1 MKTMKSTVARL
12 FALCLTVAMVLSMAT
27 MGAFAEK
34 NPIVNTTP
42 TGTINIRGTDRDVN
56 TPVSLYQIITVNL
69 DKNSYQ
75 PKDPMYQWVEAV
87 GKWVAEEYP
96 SYVKVI
102 EDKTETTSTYTYAV
116 TKTFSAKTEENPNGE
131 TAANLSL
138 FYAALASAI
147 EGKEVQLTAKATD
160 FVSGTKAADVEN
172 MPLGQYLIIADD
184 TGSYV
189 HKPAT
194 ATLYPQWGDHDAD
207 DLDSGFT
214 PDTWYVEDANVVL
227 KGDPGT
233 VEKKPDKPTVSIG
246 DEVKY
251 TVKASVP
258 VYPEGATATK
268 FNVGDKMGTGLTWNK
283 DEGVTVYW
291 SEDGETYKGTVSA
304 KDSED
309 EKIVYYELVP
319 NAVVGEDE
327 EGKDI
332 IVTFEVRF
340 NYKNLVNKYPTAKYV
355 HVEYTA
361 TINESAFEE
370 GALGNDAYLGVNTNP
385 YDDGSYE
392 TTPTE
397 ETVYTYGFTV
407 TKVDEKN
414 EPLQGVEFKLYSD
427 EKCTDEIQF
436 VDKKNVDKK
445 NGVYTKATE
454 EQIEAGTDIT
464 TTLVTNGDGQI
475 QVQGLACG
483 DYYLKE
489 TKAPDGYV
497 LPSDVIKI
505 TLVDN
510 KDAQGGEGPD
520 GNLDD
525 CTAEGSTV
533 VKDES
538 GVSTFA
544 MGGGE
549 DDPVVLNNIFEFK
562 VENKKPGFNLP
573 TTGGMGTVL
582 FTAGGLV
589 IMACGAALVLVTL
602 KKKKAED

>member
-1 MKTMKSTVARL
+1 MKMMKSTVARL

-27 MGAFAEK
+27 MGAFAG
-34 NPIVNTTP
+34 TTP
-42 TGTINIRGTDRDVN
+42 ITADTKSGTIHIKGTDRDADTSV
-56 TPVSLYQIITVNL
+56 VLYQIITVNL
-69 DKNSYQ
+69 DETTLQ
-75 PKDPMYQWVEAV
+75 PKNPVYQWVAP
-87 GKWVAEEYP
+87 VAEWLKDSEYAK
-96 SYVKVI
+96 YI
-102 EDKTETTSTYTYAV
+102 DTENSNAV
-116 TKTFSAKTEENPNGE
+116 TEAFGAKTDENPNGE
-131 TAANLSL
+131 TAANLSK

-147 EGKEVQLTAKATD
+147 EGEEVQLGVAKTVD
-160 FVSGTKAADVEN
+160 MDGTNAVDVQN

-184 TGSYV
+184 TGSYE

-194 ATLYPQWGDHDAD
+194 ATLYPQWGDHD
-207 DLDSGFT
+207 GKPET
-214 PDTWYVEDANVVL
+214 NETWYVEDANVVL
-227 KGDPGT
+227 KGDKGT
-233 VEKKPDKPTVSIG
+233 VDKEPDKSTVSIG
-246 DEVKY
+246 DVVTY
-251 TVKASVP
+251 TVKATVP
-258 VYPEGATATK
+258 VYPEDATATA
-268 FNVGDKMGTGLTWNK
+268 FNVGDTMSKGLTWDGK
-283 DEGVTVYW
+283 VTVYY
-291 SEDGETYKGTVSA
+291 SENGVDYTGNTVDASC
-304 KDSED
+304 
-309 EKIVYYELVP
+309 YTLVP
-319 NAVVGEDE
+319 NAEIGVNIQGE
-327 EGKDI
+327 KI
-332 IVTFEVRF
+332 FATFEVQF
-340 NYKNLVNKYPTAKYV
+340 DYEKLTTMYPEAKYV
-355 HVEYTA
+355 HVQYQA
-361 TINESAFEE
+361 TVNELAFGE

-407 TKVDEKN
+407 TKVDEN
-414 EPLQGVEFKLYSD
+414 DEPLQGVEFKLYSD
-427 EKCTDEIQF
+427 EKCTDEIKF
-436 VDKKNVDKK
+436 VDKK

-454 EQIEAGTDIT
+454 EQIEAGTNIT
-464 TTLVTNGDGQI
+464 TTLVTSENGQI

-489 TKAPDGYV
+489 TKAPNGYV

>member
-116 TKTFSAKTEENPNGE
+116 TETFSAKTEENPNGE

-160 FVSGTKAADVEN
+160 FVSGTKAADVE

-184 TGSYV
+184 TGSYE

-207 DLDSGFT
+207 DPDSGFT

-227 KGDPGT
+227 KGDKGT
-233 VEKKPDKPTVSIG
+233 VDKEPNKPTVSIG
-246 DEVKY
+246 DVVTY

-258 VYPEGATATK
+258 VYPEGATATE

-291 SEDGETYKGTVSA
+291 SSDGVTYSGNKVDPKYYDLVPDAVVKVNNKETKVTFQVEFEYK
-304 KDSED
+304 
-309 EKIVYYELVP
+309 ELV
-319 NAVVGEDE
+319 A
-327 EGKDI
+327 
-332 IVTFEVRF
+332 
-340 NYKNLVNKYPTAKYV
+340 KYADAKYV
-355 HVEYTA
+355 HVMYTA
-361 TINESAFEE
+361 TINEDAFEE

-385 YDDGSYE
+385 YDGGSYE

-407 TKVDEKN
+407 TKVDEKDKA
-414 EPLQGVEFKLYSD
+414 LQGVEFKLYSD
-427 EKCTDEIQF
+427 EKCTNEIQF
-436 VDKKNVDKK
+436 VDKKD
-445 NGVYTKATE
+445 GVYTKATAD
-454 EQIEAGTDIT
+454 QIKAGTDIT

-505 TLVDN
+505 TLVDD
-510 KDAQGGEGPD
+510 KDTQGGEGPD

-538 GVSTFA
+538 SVSTFA
-544 MGGGE
+544 IGGPGDE
-549 DDPVVLNNIFEFK
+549 ELQNIFEFK
-562 VENKKPGFNLP
+562 VENHKPGFNLP

>member
-27 MGAFAEK
+27 MGAFAG
-34 NPIVNTTP
+34 TTP
-42 TGTINIRGTDRDVN
+42 ITADTQSGTIYIKGTDRDVN

-69 DKNSYQ
+69 DETTLQ
-75 PKDPMYQWVEAV
+75 PKNPVYQWVTP
-87 GKWVAEEYP
+87 VADWLKGSEYAK
-96 SYVKVI
+96 YI
-102 EDKTETTSTYTYAV
+102 DTENSNAV
-116 TKTFSAKTEENPNGE
+116 TEVFSTKTDENPNGE

-184 TGSYV
+184 TGTYV

-194 ATLYPQWGDHDAD
+194 ATLYPQWGDHD
-207 DLDSGFT
+207 GKPET
-214 PDTWYVEDANVVL
+214 NETWYVEDANVVL

-246 DEVKY
+246 DEVTY

-258 VYPEGATATK
+258 VYPEDATATE
-268 FNVGDKMGTGLTWNK
+268 FRVGDKMGTGLTWNK

-291 SEDGETYKGTVSA
+291 SEDGETYEDTVSA

-327 EGKDI
+327 EGNKI

-361 TINESAFEE
+361 TINEHAFKED
-370 GALGNDAYLGVNTNP
+370 ALGNDAYLGVNTNP
-385 YDDGSYE
+385 YDGGSYE

-397 ETVYTYGFTV
+397 EDVYTYGFTV
-407 TKVDEKN
+407 TKVGEDGKTL
-414 EPLQGVEFKLYSD
+414 PDVEFKLYSD
-427 EKCTDEIQF
+427 EACANEIKF
-436 VDKKNVDKK
+436 VDKG

-454 EQIEAGTDIT
+454 EQITSNKNIADA
-464 TTLVTNGDGQI
+464 LVTNKNGQF
-475 QVQGLACG
+475 QVQGLDCAT
-483 DYYLKE
+483 YYLKE
-489 TKAPDGYV
+489 TKAADGYV
-497 LPSDVIKI
+497 LPGDIITV

-510 KDAQGGEGPD
+510 EPD
-520 GNLDD
+520 GKLDD
-525 CTAEGSTV
+525 CTVTGSTV
-533 VKDES
+533 LKKDPL
-538 GVSTFA
+538 VSPLII
-544 MGGGE
+544 GE
-549 DDPVVLNNIFEFK
+549 DSETIKEGDNIFEFQVK
-562 VENKKPGFNLP
+562 NDKPGFNLP

>member
-1 MKTMKSTVARL
+1 MKMMKSTMARL

-27 MGAFAEK
+27 MGAFAG
-34 NPIVNTTP
+34 TTP
-42 TGTINIRGTDRDVN
+42 ITADTKSGTIHIKGTDRDADTSV
-56 TPVSLYQIITVNL
+56 VLYQIITVNL
-69 DKNSYQ
+69 DETTLQ
-75 PKDPMYQWVEAV
+75 PKNPVYQWVAP
-87 GKWVAEEYP
+87 VAEWLKDSEYAK
-96 SYVKVI
+96 YI
-102 EDKTETTSTYTYAV
+102 DTENSNAV
-116 TKTFSAKTEENPNGE
+116 TEAFGAKTDENPNGE
-131 TAANLSL
+131 TAANLSK

-147 EGKEVQLTAKATD
+147 EGEEVQLGVAKTVD
-160 FVSGTKAADVEN
+160 MDGTNAVDVQN

-184 TGSYV
+184 TGSYE

-194 ATLYPQWGDHDAD
+194 ATLYPQWGDHD
-207 DLDSGFT
+207 GKPET
-214 PDTWYVEDANVVL
+214 NETWYVEDANVVL

-233 VEKKPDKPTVSIG
+233 VEKKPDDPTVSIG

-258 VYPEGATATK
+258 VYPEDATATR
-268 FNVGDKMGTGLTWNK
+268 FNVGDTMGVGLTWQEEK
-283 DEGVTVYW
+283 GVTVYW
-291 SEDGETYKGTVSA
+291 SEDGETYEDTVSA

-327 EGKDI
+327 EGNDI

-361 TINESAFEE
+361 TINEHAFEE
-370 GALGNDAYLGVNTNP
+370 DALGNDAYLGVNTNP

-392 TTPTE
+392 TTTTE
-397 ETVYTYGFTV
+397 EDVYTYGFTV
-407 TKVDEKN
+407 TKVGEDGK
-414 EPLQGVEFKLYSD
+414 PLPGVEFKLYSD
-427 EKCTDEIQF
+427 EACANEIKF
-436 VDKKNVDKK
+436 VDKG

-454 EQIEAGTDIT
+454 EQITSNKNIADA
-464 TTLVTNGDGQI
+464 LVTNKNGQF
-475 QVQGLACG
+475 QVQGLDCG
-483 DYYLKE
+483 TYYLKE
-489 TKAPDGYV
+489 TKAADGYV
-497 LPSDVIKI
+497 LPGDIITV

-510 KDAQGGEGPD
+510 EPD
-520 GNLDD
+520 GKLDD
-525 CTAEGSTV
+525 CTVTGSTV
-533 VKDES
+533 LKKDPL
-538 GVSTFA
+538 VSPLII
-544 MGGGE
+544 GE
-549 DDPVVLNNIFEFK
+549 DNETIKEGDNIFEFQVK
-562 VENKKPGFNLP
+562 NDKPGFNLP

>member
-27 MGAFAEK
+27 MGAFAG
-34 NPIVNTTP
+34 TTP
-42 TGTINIRGTDRDVN
+42 ITKETQTGTINIRGTDRDVK

-75 PKDPMYQWVEAV
+75 PKDPVYQWVEAV
-87 GKWVAEEYP
+87 GKWVAEKYP

-116 TKTFSAKTEENPNGE
+116 TEAFSLKTSDEDEVGATAKELSA
-131 TAANLSL
+131 
-138 FYAALASAI
+138 FYEALATAI
-147 EGKEVQLTAKATD
+147 KKKTLVLDEPTKTTVNGTTATP
-160 FVSGTKAADVEN
+160 VED

-184 TGSYV
+184 TSTYV

-194 ATLYPQWGDHDAD
+194 ATLYPQWGDHDA
-207 DLDSGFT
+207 GT
-214 PDTWYVEDANVVL
+214 PDSEFTRETWYVEDANVVL
-227 KGDPGT
+227 KGDKGT
-233 VEKKPDKPTVSIG
+233 VDKEPDKPTVSIG
-246 DEVKY
+246 DVVTY

-258 VYPEGATATK
+258 VYPEDATATA
-268 FNVGDKMGTGLTWNK
+268 FNVGDKMSHGLTWDK
-283 DEGVTVYW
+283 KVAVYW
-291 SEDGETYKGTVSA
+291 SENGIMHTKKEGEGDDQKEVPDPDYLVDTAKYKVVTP
-304 KDSED
+304 KDD
-309 EKIVYYELVP
+309 EKLP
-319 NAVVGEDE
+319 D
-327 EGKDI
+327 DT
-332 IVTFEVRF
+332 TFEVRF
-340 NYKNLVNKYPTAKYV
+340 DYANFIKDYSDAKYV
-355 HVEYTA
+355 HVVYKA
-361 TINESAFEE
+361 TINEYAFEKD
-370 GALGNDAYLGVNTNP
+370 ALGNDAYLGVNTNP

-392 TTPTE
+392 TTPTK

-407 TKVDEKN
+407 TKMDEKD

-427 EKCTDEIQF
+427 EKCTDEIKF
-436 VDKKNVDKK
+436 VDKK

-483 DYYLKE
+483 SYYLKE

-505 TLVDN
+505 TLVDD
-510 KDAQGGEGPD
+510 KDTQGGEGPD

-533 VKDES
+533 VKEES
-538 GVSTFA
+538 LVSTFA
-544 MGGGE
+544 IGGDTE
-549 DDPVVLNNIFEFK
+549 DGLKNIFEFK

>member
-1 MKTMKSTVARL
+1 MKMMKSTVARL

-27 MGAFAEK
+27 MGAFAG
-34 NPIVNTTP
+34 TTP
-42 TGTINIRGTDRDVN
+42 ITADTKSGTIHIKGTDRDADTSV
-56 TPVSLYQIITVNL
+56 VLYQIITVNL
-69 DKNSYQ
+69 DETTLQ
-75 PKDPMYQWVEAV
+75 PKNPVYQWVAP
-87 GKWVAEEYP
+87 VAEWLKDSEYAK
-96 SYVKVI
+96 YI
-102 EDKTETTSTYTYAV
+102 DTENSNAV
-116 TKTFSAKTEENPNGE
+116 TEAFSAKTDENPNGE
-131 TAANLSL
+131 TAANLSK

-147 EGKEVQLTAKATD
+147 EGEEVQLGVAKTVD
-160 FVSGTKAADVEN
+160 MDGTNAVDVQN

-184 TGSYV
+184 TGSYE

-194 ATLYPQWGDHDAD
+194 ATLYPQWGDHD
-207 DLDSGFT
+207 GKPET
-214 PDTWYVEDANVVL
+214 NETWYVEDANVVL
-227 KGDPGT
+227 KGDKGT
-233 VEKKPDKPTVSIG
+233 VDKEPDKSTVSIG
-246 DEVKY
+246 DVVTY
-251 TVKASVP
+251 TVKATVP
-258 VYPEGATATK
+258 VYPEDATATA
-268 FNVGDKMGTGLTWNK
+268 FNVGDTMSKGLTWDGK
-283 DEGVTVYW
+283 VTVYY
-291 SEDGETYKGTVSA
+291 SENGVDYTGKTVDASC
-304 KDSED
+304 
-309 EKIVYYELVP
+309 YTLVP
-319 NAVVGEDE
+319 NAEIGVNIQGE
-327 EGKDI
+327 KI
-332 IVTFEVRF
+332 FATFEVQF
-340 NYKNLVNKYPTAKYV
+340 DYEKLTTMYPEAKYV
-355 HVEYTA
+355 HVQYQA
-361 TINESAFEE
+361 TVNELAFGE

-397 ETVYTYGFTV
+397 ETVYTYGFTF
-407 TKVDEKN
+407 TKVGEKDEA
-414 EPLQGVEFKLYSD
+414 LQGVEFKLYSD

-436 VDKKNVDKK
+436 VDKK

-589 IMACGAALVLVTL
+589 IMACGAALVMVTL

>member
-42 TGTINIRGTDRDVN
+42 TGTINIKGTDRDVN
-56 TPVSLYQIITVNL
+56 TSVALYQIITVNL

-116 TKTFSAKTEENPNGE
+116 TEAFSLKTSNEDEVGATAKELSA
-131 TAANLSL
+131 
-138 FYAALASAI
+138 FYEALATAI
-147 EGKEVQLTAKATD
+147 KQETLLLDEPTKTTVNGTTATP
-160 FVSGTKAADVEN
+160 VED

-184 TGSYV
+184 TSTYV
-189 HKPAT
+189 HKSAT
-194 ATLYPQWGDHDAD
+194 ATLYPQWGDHD
-207 DLDSGFT
+207 GKPET
-214 PDTWYVEDANVVL
+214 NETWYVEDANVVL
-227 KGDPGT
+227 KGDKGT
-233 VEKKPDKPTVSIG
+233 VDKEPDKPTVSIG
-246 DEVKY
+246 DVVTY

-258 VYPEGATATK
+258 VYPEGATATA
-268 FNVGDKMGTGLTWNK
+268 FNVGDKMSHGLTWDK
-283 DEGVTVYW
+283 KVAVYW
-291 SEDGETYKGTVSA
+291 SENGIMHTKKAGEGDDQKEVPDPDYLVDTAKYKVVTP
-304 KDSED
+304 KDD
-309 EKIVYYELVP
+309 EKLP
-319 NAVVGEDE
+319 D
-327 EGKDI
+327 DT
-332 IVTFEVRF
+332 TFEVRF
-340 NYKNLVNKYPTAKYV
+340 DYANFIKDYSDAKYV
-355 HVEYTA
+355 HVVYKA
-361 TINESAFEE
+361 TINEYAFEE
-370 GALGNDAYLGVNTNP
+370 DALGNDAYLGVNTNP
-385 YDDGSYE
+385 YDGGSYE

-414 EPLQGVEFKLYSD
+414 EALQGVEFKLYSD
-427 EKCTDEIQF
+427 EKCTNEIQF
-436 VDKKNVDKK
+436 VDKD
-445 NGVYTKATE
+445 NGVYTKATAD
-454 EQIEAGTDIT
+454 QIEAGTDIT

-475 QVQGLACG
+475 QVQGLTCG

-489 TKAPDGYV
+489 TKAPNGYV

-533 VKDES
+533 VKEES
-538 GVSTFA
+538 LVSTFA
-544 MGGGE
+544 IGGDTE
-549 DDPVVLNNIFEFK
+549 DGLKNIFEFK

>member
-69 DKNSYQ
+69 DETTLQ
-75 PKDPMYQWVEAV
+75 PKNPVYQWVTP
-87 GKWVAEEYP
+87 VADWLKGSKYAK
-96 SYVKVI
+96 YI
-102 EDKTETTSTYTYAV
+102 DTENSNAV
-116 TKTFSAKTEENPNGE
+116 TEVFSTKTDENPNGE

-138 FYAALASAI
+138 FYADLASDI
-147 EGKEVQLTAKATD
+147 KSNTVQLTPAKNASVNGTTATP
-160 FVSGTKAADVEN
+160 VEP
-172 MPLGQYLIIADD
+172 MPLGQYLIIAEDNG
-184 TGSYV
+184 TYT

-194 ATLYPQWGDHDAD
+194 ATLYPQWGDHD
-207 DLDSGFT
+207 GKPET
-214 PDTWYVEDANVVL
+214 NETWYVEDANVAL
-227 KGDPGT
+227 KGDKGT
-233 VEKKPDKPTVSIG
+233 VDKEPNKPTVSIG
-246 DEVKY
+246 DVVTY

-258 VYPEGATATK
+258 VYPEGATATA
-268 FNVGDKMGTGLTWNK
+268 FNVGDIMSKGLTWDGK
-283 DEGVTVYW
+283 VTVYY
-291 SEDGETYKGTVSA
+291 SENGVDYTGKTVDASC
-304 KDSED
+304 
-309 EKIVYYELVP
+309 YTLVP
-319 NAVVGEDE
+319 NAEIGVNIQGE
-327 EGKDI
+327 KI
-332 IVTFEVRF
+332 LATFEVQF
-340 NYKNLVNKYPTAKYV
+340 NYEKLTTTYPGAKYV
-355 HVEYTA
+355 HVQYKA
-361 TINESAFEE
+361 TVNEFAFEE

-407 TKVDEKN
+407 TKVDEKG
-414 EPLQGVEFKLYSD
+414 EALQGVEFKLYSD
-427 EKCTDEIQF
+427 EKCTDEIKF
-436 VDKKNVDKK
+436 VDKD
-445 NGVYTKATE
+445 NGVYTKATAD
-454 EQIEAGTDIT
+454 QIKAGTDIT

-562 VENKKPGFNLP
+562 VENSKPGFNLP

>member
-27 MGAFAEK
+27 MGAFAG
-34 NPIVNTTP
+34 TTP
-42 TGTINIRGTDRDVN
+42 ITKETQTGTINIRGTDRDVK

-75 PKDPMYQWVEAV
+75 PKDPMYQWVENV
-87 GKWVAEEYP
+87 GKWVAEKYP
-96 SYVKVI
+96 SYVNVI
-102 EDKTETTSTYTYAV
+102 EHKTESSTTYTYAV
-116 TKTFSAKTEENPNGE
+116 TETFSAKTEENPNGE
-131 TAANLSL
+131 TAGNLSL

-160 FVSGTKAADVEN
+160 FVSGTKDTAVKN
-172 MPLGQYLIIADD
+172 MTLGQYLIIADD
-184 TGSYV
+184 TGSYE

-194 ATLYPQWGDHDAD
+194 ATLYPQWGDHD
-207 DLDSGFT
+207 GKPET
-214 PDTWYVEDANVVL
+214 NEIWYVEDANVVL
-227 KGDPGT
+227 KGDKGT
-233 VEKKPDKPTVSIG
+233 VDKEPDKPTVSIG
-246 DEVKY
+246 DVVTY

-258 VYPEGATATK
+258 VYPEDATATA
-268 FNVGDKMGTGLTWNK
+268 FNVGDKMSHGLTWDK
-283 DEGVTVYW
+283 KVAVYW
-291 SEDGETYKGTVSA
+291 SENGIMHTKKEGEGDDQKEVPDPDYLVDTAKYKVVTP
-304 KDSED
+304 KDD
-309 EKIVYYELVP
+309 EKLP
-319 NAVVGEDE
+319 D
-327 EGKDI
+327 DT
-332 IVTFEVRF
+332 TFEVRF
-340 NYKNLVNKYPTAKYV
+340 DYANFIKDYSGAKYV
-355 HVEYTA
+355 HVMYTA
-361 TINESAFEE
+361 TINEYAFEE
-370 GALGNDAYLGVNTNP
+370 GALGNEAYLGVNTNP
-385 YDDGSYE
+385 YDGGSYE
-392 TTPTE
+392 TTPTK

-407 TKVDEKN
+407 TKVDEKD

-427 EKCTDEIQF
+427 EKCSNEIKF
-436 VDKKNVDKK
+436 VDKE

-454 EQIEAGTDIT
+454 EQIKAGTNIT
-464 TTLVTNGDGQI
+464 TTLVTNENGQI
-475 QVQGLACG
+475 QIQGLACG

-520 GNLDD
+520 GNLDS

-538 GVSTFA
+538 SVSTFA
-544 MGGGE
+544 IGGPGDE
-549 DDPVVLNNIFEFK
+549 ELQNIFEFK
-562 VENKKPGFNLP
+562 VENHKPGFNLP

-582 FTAGGLV
+582 FTTGGLV

>member
-27 MGAFAEK
+27 MGAFAGMT
-34 NPIVNTTP
+34 PITADTQS
-42 TGTINIRGTDRDVN
+42 GTINIRGTDRDVN
-56 TPVSLYQIITVNL
+56 TPVFLYQIITVNL

-116 TKTFSAKTEENPNGE
+116 TETFSAKTEENPNGE

-138 FYAALASAI
+138 FYADLASAI
-147 EGKEVQLTAKATD
+147 KSNTVQLTPAKNAS
-160 FVSGTKAADVEN
+160 VNGTIPTPVEN
-172 MPLGQYLIIADD
+172 MRLGQYLIIAEDNG
-184 TGSYV
+184 TYT

-194 ATLYPQWGDHDAD
+194 ATLYPQWGDHD
-207 DLDSGFT
+207 GKPET
-214 PDTWYVEDANVVL
+214 NETWYVEDANVVL

-246 DEVKY
+246 DVVTY

-258 VYPEGATATK
+258 VYPEGATATA
-268 FNVGDKMGTGLTWNK
+268 FNVGDKMSHGLTWDK
-283 DEGVTVYW
+283 KVAVYW
-291 SEDGETYKGTVSA
+291 SENGIMHTKKEGEGDDQKEVPDPDYLVDTAKYKVVTP
-304 KDSED
+304 KDD
-309 EKIVYYELVP
+309 EKLP
-319 NAVVGEDE
+319 D
-327 EGKDI
+327 DT
-332 IVTFEVRF
+332 TFEVRF
-340 NYKNLVNKYPTAKYV
+340 DYANFIKDYSDAKYV
-355 HVEYTA
+355 HVVYKA
-361 TINESAFEE
+361 TINEYAFEE
-370 GALGNDAYLGVNTNP
+370 DALGNDAYLGVNTNP

-397 ETVYTYGFTV
+397 ETVYTYGFTF
-407 TKVDEKN
+407 TKVGEKD

-427 EKCTDEIQF
+427 EKCTDEIKF
-436 VDKKNVDKK
+436 VDKK

-454 EQIEAGTDIT
+454 EQIKAGTDIT

-483 DYYLKE
+483 SYYLKE

-505 TLVDN
+505 TLVDD
-510 KDAQGGEGPD
+510 KDTQGGEGPD

-533 VKDES
+533 VKEES
-538 GVSTFA
+538 LVSTFA
-544 MGGGE
+544 IGGDTE
-549 DDPVVLNNIFEFK
+549 DGLKNIFEFK

>member
-1 MKTMKSTVARL
+1 MKMMKSTVARL

-27 MGAFAEK
+27 MGAFAG
-34 NPIVNTTP
+34 TTP
-42 TGTINIRGTDRDVN
+42 ITADTQSGTIYIKGTDRDVN
-56 TPVSLYQIITVNL
+56 TKVKLYQIIKVNL
-69 DKNSYQ
+69 DENSYQ
-75 PKDPMYQWVEAV
+75 PKDPMYQWVDEVAALLKESEYAKYVDTNNQNAVTEAFSLKTSEEDEVGSTAAELSAFYDALATVIEHKALVLDEPREAV
-87 GKWVAEEYP
+87 VNGTTATPV
-96 SYVKVI
+96 
-102 EDKTETTSTYTYAV
+102 EDDM
-116 TKTFSAKTEENPNGE
+116 P
-131 TAANLSL
+131 L
-138 FYAALASAI
+138 
-147 EGKEVQLTAKATD
+147 
-160 FVSGTKAADVEN
+160 
-172 MPLGQYLIIADD
+172 PLGQYLIIADD
-184 TGSYV
+184 TGSYE

-194 ATLYPQWGDHDAD
+194 ATLYPQWGDHDNNNETD
-207 DLDSGFT
+207 E
-214 PDTWYVEDANVVL
+214 TWYVEDANVVL
-227 KGDPGT
+227 KGDKGT
-233 VEKKPDKPTVSIG
+233 VDKEANKPTVSIG

-407 TKVDEKN
+407 TKVDEKG
-414 EPLQGVEFKLYSD
+414 EALPGVEFKLYSD
-427 EKCTDEIQF
+427 EKCTDEIKF
-436 VDKKNVDKK
+436 KFVDKK

-464 TTLVTNGDGQI
+464 TTLVSSEKGQI

-489 TKAPDGYV
+489 TKAPNGYV

-544 MGGGE
+544 MGGDE
-549 DDPVVLNNIFEFK
+549 DDPVVLNNIFKFK

>member
-27 MGAFAEK
+27 MGAFAG
-34 NPIVNTTP
+34 TTP
-42 TGTINIRGTDRDVN
+42 ITADTQSGTIYIKGTDRDVN
-56 TPVSLYQIITVNL
+56 TKVKLYQIIEVNL
-69 DKNSYQ
+69 DETTFQ
-75 PKDPMYQWVEAV
+75 PKNPVYQWVDE
-87 GKWVAEEYP
+87 VAALLDGSEYAK
-96 SYVKVI
+96 YI
-102 EDKTETTSTYTYAV
+102 DTNNQNAV
-116 TKTFSAKTEENPNGE
+116 TEAFSLKTSEEDEVGS
-131 TAANLSL
+131 TAAELSA
-138 FYAALASAI
+138 FYDALATAI
-147 EGKEVQLTAKATD
+147 EHKALVLDEPTTTT
-160 FVSGTKAADVEN
+160 VSGTTATDVEN

-184 TGSYV
+184 TGSYE

-194 ATLYPQWGDHDAD
+194 ATLYPQWGDHD
-207 DLDSGFT
+207 GKPET
-214 PDTWYVEDANVVL
+214 NEIWYVEDANVVL
-227 KGDPGT
+227 KGDKGT
-233 VEKKPDKPTVSIG
+233 VDKEPNKPTVSIG
-246 DEVKY
+246 DEVTY

-258 VYPEGATATK
+258 VYPEDATATA
-268 FNVGDKMGTGLTWNK
+268 FNVGDTMSKGLTWDGK
-283 DEGVTVYW
+283 VTVYY
-291 SEDGETYKGTVSA
+291 SVNGVDYTGKTVDASC
-304 KDSED
+304 
-309 EKIVYYELVP
+309 YTLVP
-319 NAVVGEDE
+319 NAEIGVNIQGE
-327 EGKDI
+327 KI
-332 IVTFEVRF
+332 FATFEVQF
-340 NYKNLVNKYPTAKYV
+340 NYEKLTTTYPEAKYV
-355 HVEYTA
+355 HVQYKA
-361 TINESAFEE
+361 TVNEFAFEE

-407 TKVDEKN
+407 TKVDEN
-414 EPLQGVEFKLYSD
+414 DEPLPGVEFKLYSD
-427 EKCTDEIQF
+427 EKCTNEIQF
-436 VDKKNVDKK
+436 VDKD
-445 NGVYTKATE
+445 NGVYTKATAD
-454 EQIEAGTDIT
+454 QIEAGTDIT

-489 TKAPDGYV
+489 TKAPNGYV

-589 IMACGAALVLVTL
+589 IMAFGAALVLVTL

>member
-116 TKTFSAKTEENPNGE
+116 TETFSAKTEENPNGE

-147 EGKEVQLTAKATD
+147 KSNTVQLTAKATD

-184 TGSYV
+184 TGTYV

-194 ATLYPQWGDHDAD
+194 ATLYPQWGDHD
-207 DLDSGFT
+207 GKPET
-214 PDTWYVEDANVVL
+214 NETWYVEDANVAL
-227 KGDPGT
+227 KGDKGT
-233 VEKKPDKPTVSIG
+233 VDKEPNKPTVSIG
-246 DEVKY
+246 DVVTY

-268 FNVGDKMGTGLTWNK
+268 FNVGDTMGVGLTWQEEK
-283 DEGVTVYW
+283 GVTVYW
-291 SEDGETYKGTVSA
+291 SADG
-304 KDSED
+304 KDYIGNNVADKIEATEGSE
-309 EKIVYYELVP
+309 EKIIYKLVP
-319 NAVVGEDE
+319 DAVVGKDE
-327 EGKDI
+327 EDKDI
-332 IVTFEVRF
+332 IVTFEVQF
-340 NYKNLVNKYPTAKYV
+340 NYENLVATYPDAKYI
-355 HVEYTA
+355 HVVYDA
-361 TINESAFEE
+361 TLNEHAFEE
-370 GALGNDAYLGVNTNP
+370 DALGNDAYLGVNTNP

-392 TTPTE
+392 TTTTE
-397 ETVYTYGFTV
+397 EDVYTYGFTV
-407 TKVDEKN
+407 TKVGEDGK
-414 EPLQGVEFKLYSD
+414 PLPGVEFKLYSD
-427 EKCTDEIQF
+427 EACANEIKF
-436 VDKKNVDKK
+436 VDKG

-454 EQIEAGTDIT
+454 EQITSNKNIADA
-464 TTLVTNGDGQI
+464 LVTNKNGQF
-475 QVQGLACG
+475 QVQGLDCG
-483 DYYLKE
+483 TYYLKE
-489 TKAPDGYV
+489 TKAADGYV
-497 LPSDVIKI
+497 LPGDIITV

-510 KDAQGGEGPD
+510 EPD
-520 GNLDD
+520 GKLDD
-525 CTAEGSTV
+525 CTVTGSTV
-533 VKDES
+533 LKKDPL
-538 GVSTFA
+538 VSPLII
-544 MGGGE
+544 GE
-549 DDPVVLNNIFEFK
+549 DNETIKEGDNIFEFQVK
-562 VENKKPGFNLP
+562 NDKPGFNLP

>member
-27 MGAFAEK
+27 MGAFAG
-34 NPIVNTTP
+34 TTP
-42 TGTINIRGTDRDVN
+42 ITKETQSGTINIRGTDRDVN
-56 TPVSLYQIITVNL
+56 TPVFLYQIITVNL

-116 TKTFSAKTEENPNGE
+116 TEAFSLKTSNEDEVGATAKELSA
-131 TAANLSL
+131 
-138 FYAALASAI
+138 FYEALATAI
-147 EGKEVQLTAKATD
+147 KQETLLLDEPTKTTVNGTTATP
-160 FVSGTKAADVEN
+160 VED

-184 TGSYV
+184 TSTYV
-189 HKPAT
+189 HKSAT

-207 DLDSGFT
+207 DPDSGFT

-246 DEVKY
+246 DVVTY

-258 VYPEGATATK
+258 VYPEDATATA
-268 FNVGDKMGTGLTWNK
+268 FNVGDKMSHGLTWDK
-283 DEGVTVYW
+283 KVAVYW
-291 SEDGETYKGTVSA
+291 SENGIMHTKKEGEGDDQKEVPDPKYLVDASNYALVTPE
-304 KDSED
+304 DDPELED
-309 EKIVYYELVP
+309 EI
-319 NAVVGEDE
+319 
-327 EGKDI
+327 
-332 IVTFEVRF
+332 TFEVRF
-340 NYKNLVNKYPTAKYV
+340 DYKNLIKNCSGAKYV
-355 HVEYTA
+355 HVMYTA
-361 TINESAFEE
+361 TINEYAFEK

-385 YDDGSYE
+385 YDDGSYK

-407 TKVDEKN
+407 TKVGEDGK
-414 EPLQGVEFKLYSD
+414 PLPGVEFKLYSD
-427 EKCTDEIQF
+427 EKCTNEIQF
-436 VDKKNVDKK
+436 VDKKD
-445 NGVYTKATE
+445 GVYTKATE
-454 EQIEAGTDIT
+454 KQIEAGTNIT
-464 TTLVTNGDGQI
+464 TTLVTSENGQI

-489 TKAPDGYV
+489 TKAPNGYV

-505 TLVDN
+505 TLVDD
-510 KDAQGGEGPD
+510 KDAQGGKGPD

-538 GVSTFA
+538 SVSTFA
-544 MGGGE
+544 IGGPGDE
-549 DDPVVLNNIFEFK
+549 ELQNIFEFK
-562 VENKKPGFNLP
+562 VENHKPGFNLP

>member
-69 DKNSYQ
+69 DETTLQ
-75 PKDPMYQWVEAV
+75 PKNPVYQWVTP
-87 GKWVAEEYP
+87 VADWLKGSKYAK
-96 SYVKVI
+96 YI
-102 EDKTETTSTYTYAV
+102 DTENSNAV
-116 TKTFSAKTEENPNGE
+116 TEVFSTKTDENPNGE

-147 EGKEVQLTAKATD
+147 KSNTVQLTAKATD
-160 FVSGTKAADVEN
+160 SVSGTKAADVEN
-172 MPLGQYLIIADD
+172 MSLGQYLIIADD
-184 TGSYV
+184 TSTYV

-194 ATLYPQWGDHDAD
+194 ATLYPQWGDHD
-207 DLDSGFT
+207 GKPET
-214 PDTWYVEDANVVL
+214 NETWYVEDANVAL
-227 KGDPGT
+227 KGDKGT
-233 VEKKPDKPTVSIG
+233 VDKEPNKPTVSIG
-246 DEVKY
+246 DEVRY

-327 EGKDI
+327 EGNNI

-361 TINESAFEE
+361 TINEHAFVED
-370 GALGNDAYLGVNTNP
+370 ALGNDAYLGVNTNP
-385 YDDGSYE
+385 YDGGSYE

-397 ETVYTYGFTV
+397 EDVYTYGFTV
-407 TKVDEKN
+407 TKVGEDGK
-414 EPLQGVEFKLYSD
+414 PLPGVEFKLYSD
-427 EKCTDEIQF
+427 EACANEIKF
-436 VDKKNVDKK
+436 VDKG

-454 EQIEAGTDIT
+454 EQITSNKNIADA
-464 TTLVTNGDGQI
+464 LVTNKNGQF
-475 QVQGLACG
+475 QVQGLDCG
-483 DYYLKE
+483 TYYLKE
-489 TKAPDGYV
+489 TKAADGYV
-497 LPSDVIKI
+497 LPGDIITV

-510 KDAQGGEGPD
+510 EPD
-520 GNLDD
+520 GKLDD
-525 CTAEGSTV
+525 CTVTGSTV
-533 VKDES
+533 LKKDPL
-538 GVSTFA
+538 VSPLII
-544 MGGGE
+544 GE
-549 DDPVVLNNIFEFK
+549 DNETIKEGDNIFEFQVK
-562 VENKKPGFNLP
+562 NDKPGFNLP

>member
-116 TKTFSAKTEENPNGE
+116 TETFSAKTEENPNGE

-138 FYAALASAI
+138 FYADLASAI

-160 FVSGTKAADVEN
+160 FVSGTKAADVE

-184 TGSYV
+184 TGSYE

-227 KGDPGT
+227 KGDKGT
-233 VEKKPDKPTVSIG
+233 VDKEPDKPTVSIG
-246 DEVKY
+246 DVVTY

-258 VYPEGATATK
+258 VYPEGATATE

-291 SEDGETYKGTVSA
+291 SSDGVTYSGNKVDPKYYDLVPDAVVKVNNKETKVTFQVEFEYK
-304 KDSED
+304 
-309 EKIVYYELVP
+309 ELV
-319 NAVVGEDE
+319 A
-327 EGKDI
+327 
-332 IVTFEVRF
+332 
-340 NYKNLVNKYPTAKYV
+340 KYADAKYV
-355 HVEYTA
+355 HVMYTA
-361 TINESAFEE
+361 TINEDAFEE

-385 YDDGSYE
+385 YDGGSYE

-407 TKVDEKN
+407 TKVDEKDKA
-414 EPLQGVEFKLYSD
+414 LQGVEFKLYSD
-427 EKCTDEIQF
+427 EKCTNEIQF
-436 VDKKNVDKK
+436 VDKKD
-445 NGVYTKATE
+445 GVYTKATAD
-454 EQIEAGTDIT
+454 QIKAGTDIT

-562 VENKKPGFNLP
+562 VENSKPGFNLP

>member
-1 MKTMKSTVARL
+1 MKMMKSTMARL

-27 MGAFAEK
+27 MGAFAG
-34 NPIVNTTP
+34 TTP
-42 TGTINIRGTDRDVN
+42 ITKETQTGTINIRGTDRDVN

-75 PKDPMYQWVEAV
+75 PKDPMYQWVDE
-87 GKWVAEEYP
+87 VAALLDGSEYAK
-96 SYVKVI
+96 YI
-102 EDKTETTSTYTYAV
+102 DTNNQNAV
-116 TKTFSAKTEENPNGE
+116 TEAFSLKTSEEDEVGS
-131 TAANLSL
+131 TAAELSA
-138 FYAALASAI
+138 FYDALATAI
-147 EGKEVQLTAKATD
+147 EHKALVLDEPTTTT
-160 FVSGTKAADVEN
+160 VSGTNAKAVED

-184 TGSYV
+184 TGSYE

-194 ATLYPQWGDHDAD
+194 ATLYPQWGNHDAD
-207 DLDSGFT
+207 DPDSGFT

-227 KGDPGT
+227 KGDKGT
-233 VEKKPDKPTVSIG
+233 VDKEADKPTVSIG
-246 DEVKY
+246 DVVTY
-251 TVKASVP
+251 TVKATVP
-258 VYPEGATATK
+258 VYPEDATATA
-268 FNVGDKMGTGLTWNK
+268 FNVGDTMSKGLTWDGK
-283 DEGVTVYW
+283 VTVYY
-291 SEDGETYKGTVSA
+291 SENGVDYTGNTVDASC
-304 KDSED
+304 
-309 EKIVYYELVP
+309 YTLVP
-319 NAVVGEDE
+319 NAEIGVNIQGE
-327 EGKDI
+327 KI
-332 IVTFEVRF
+332 FATFEVQF
-340 NYKNLVNKYPTAKYV
+340 DYEKLTTMYPEAKYV
-355 HVEYTA
+355 HVQYQA
-361 TINESAFEE
+361 TVNELAFEE
-370 GALGNDAYLGVNTNP
+370 GELGNDAYLGVNTNP
-385 YDDGSYE
+385 YDDSSYE

-407 TKVDEKN
+407 TKVDEN
-414 EPLQGVEFKLYSD
+414 DEPLPGVEFKLYSD
-427 EKCTDEIQF
+427 EKCTNEIQF
-436 VDKKNVDKK
+436 VDKD
-445 NGVYTKATE
+445 NGVYTKATAD
-454 EQIEAGTDIT
+454 QIEAGTDIT
-464 TTLVTNGDGQI
+464 TTLVSSENGQI

-489 TKAPDGYV
+489 TKAPNGYV

>member
-69 DKNSYQ
+69 DETTLQ
-75 PKDPMYQWVEAV
+75 PKNPVYQWVTP
-87 GKWVAEEYP
+87 VADWLKGSKYAK
-96 SYVKVI
+96 YI
-102 EDKTETTSTYTYAV
+102 DTENSNAV
-116 TKTFSAKTEENPNGE
+116 TEVFSTKTDENPNGE

-138 FYAALASAI
+138 FYADLASDI
-147 EGKEVQLTAKATD
+147 KSNTVQLTPAKNASVNGTTATP
-160 FVSGTKAADVEN
+160 VEP
-172 MPLGQYLIIADD
+172 MPLGQYLIIAEDNG
-184 TGSYV
+184 TYT

-194 ATLYPQWGDHDAD
+194 ATLYPQWGDHD
-207 DLDSGFT
+207 GKPET
-214 PDTWYVEDANVVL
+214 NETWYVEDANVAL
-227 KGDPGT
+227 KGDKGT
-233 VEKKPDKPTVSIG
+233 VDKEPNKPTVSIG
-246 DEVKY
+246 DVVTY

-268 FNVGDKMGTGLTWNK
+268 FNVGDTMGDGLTWNK

-291 SEDGETYKGTVSA
+291 SEDGETYEDTVSA

-327 EGKDI
+327 EGNNI

-361 TINESAFEE
+361 TINEHAFEE
-370 GALGNDAYLGVNTNP
+370 DALGNDAYLGVNTNP

-392 TTPTE
+392 TTTTE
-397 ETVYTYGFTV
+397 EDVYTYGFTV
-407 TKVDEKN
+407 TKVGEDGK
-414 EPLQGVEFKLYSD
+414 PLPDVEFKLYSD
-427 EKCTDEIQF
+427 EACANEIKF
-436 VDKKNVDKK
+436 VDKG

-454 EQIEAGTDIT
+454 EQITSNKNIADA
-464 TTLVTNGDGQI
+464 LVTNKNGQF
-475 QVQGLACG
+475 QVQGLDCG
-483 DYYLKE
+483 TYYLKE
-489 TKAPDGYV
+489 TKAADGYV
-497 LPSDVIKI
+497 LPGDIITV

-510 KDAQGGEGPD
+510 EPD
-520 GNLDD
+520 GKLDD
-525 CTAEGSTV
+525 CTVTGSTV
-533 VKDES
+533 LKKDPL
-538 GVSTFA
+538 VSPLII
-544 MGGGE
+544 GE
-549 DDPVVLNNIFEFK
+549 DNETIKEGDNIFEFQVK
-562 VENKKPGFNLP
+562 NDKPGFNLP

>member
-42 TGTINIRGTDRDVN
+42 TGTINIKGTDRDVN
-56 TPVSLYQIITVNL
+56 TNVKLYQIIKVNL
-69 DKNSYQ
+69 DENSYQ
-75 PKDPMYQWVEAV
+75 PKDPMYQWVDE
-87 GKWVAEEYP
+87 VAALLDGSEYAK
-96 SYVKVI
+96 YI
-102 EDKTETTSTYTYAV
+102 DTNNQNAV
-116 TKTFSAKTEENPNGE
+116 TEAFSLKTSEEDEVGS
-131 TAANLSL
+131 TAAELSA
-138 FYAALASAI
+138 FYDALATAI
-147 EGKEVQLTAKATD
+147 EHKALVLDEPTTTT
-160 FVSGTKAADVEN
+160 VSGTNAKAVED

-184 TGSYV
+184 TGSYE

-194 ATLYPQWGDHDAD
+194 ATLYPQWGDHDGKPETD
-207 DLDSGFT
+207 E
-214 PDTWYVEDANVVL
+214 TWYVEDANVVL

-233 VEKKPDKPTVSIG
+233 VEKKPDDPTVSIG
-246 DEVKY
+246 DEVTY

-258 VYPEGATATK
+258 VYPEDATATR
-268 FNVGDKMGTGLTWNK
+268 FNVGDTMGVGLTWQEEK
-283 DEGVTVYW
+283 GVTVYW
-291 SEDGETYKGTVSA
+291 SEDGETYEDTVSA

-327 EGKDI
+327 EGNDI

-361 TINESAFEE
+361 TINEHAFEE
-370 GALGNDAYLGVNTNP
+370 DALGNDAYLGVNTNP

-392 TTPTE
+392 TTTTE
-397 ETVYTYGFTV
+397 EDVYTYGFTV
-407 TKVDEKN
+407 TKVGEDGK
-414 EPLQGVEFKLYSD
+414 PLPGVEFKLYSD
-427 EKCTDEIQF
+427 EACANEIKF
-436 VDKKNVDKK
+436 VDKG

-454 EQIEAGTDIT
+454 EQITSNKNIADA
-464 TTLVTNGDGQI
+464 LVTNKNGQF
-475 QVQGLACG
+475 QVQGLDCG
-483 DYYLKE
+483 TYYLKE
-489 TKAPDGYV
+489 TKAADGYV
-497 LPSDVIKI
+497 LPGDIITV

-510 KDAQGGEGPD
+510 EPD
-520 GNLDD
+520 GKLDD
-525 CTAEGSTV
+525 CTVTGSTV
-533 VKDES
+533 LKKDPL
-538 GVSTFA
+538 VSPLII
-544 MGGGE
+544 GE
-549 DDPVVLNNIFEFK
+549 DNETIKEGDNIFEFQVK
-562 VENKKPGFNLP
+562 NDKPGFNLP